1 MSSYLEAA
9 TAMGTGSLHPG
20 GFMHT
25 LKVLQ
30 RFSLSTEDIILD
42 VGCGTGRTACYIA
55 KSSGAYVFALDHS
68 TEMLRKAK
76 YRAEREGVQVQFV
89 QGDASDMPF
98 LNNVA
103 DLILIESVLI
113 FLPIAAVINECFR
126 VLKKGG
132 ILVSTEMF
140 ANGAIPLMAKEQ
152 IQSTC
157 GLSNIPSFEGWLEMF
172 LSAGFTQNDA
182 WRNNFP
188 GPLENI
194 INILYPDPYQVVSRS
209 VRTNRKINDVIR
221 KYQWLIQKN
230 RKYLGYGTFVLKKDH
245 V

>member
-42 VGCGTGRTACYIA
+42 VGCGTGRTACHIA
-55 KSSGAYVFALDHS
+55 KSSGAYVFALDKS
-68 TEMLRKAK
+68 EEMLRKAK
-76 YRAEREGVQVQFV
+76 YRAEQEGIQVQFV
-89 QGDASDMPF
+89 QGDATNMPF
-98 LNNVA
+98 KNNVA
-103 DLILIESVLI
+103 DIILIESVLI
-113 FLPIAAVINECFR
+113 FLPTAAVVNECFR

-140 ANGAIPLMAKEQ
+140 ADKSIPLMKKEK

-157 GLSNIPSFEGWLEMF
+157 GLSNIPSFEEWLDIF
-172 LSAGFTQNDA
+172 LRAGFTRKDA
-182 WRNNFP
+182 RRNNFP
-188 GPLENI
+188 SPLENI
-194 INILYPDPYQVVSRS
+194 INILYPDPYQVISRS
-209 VRTNRKINDVIR
+209 VITNRVINNVIR

-230 RKYLGYGTFVLKKDH
+230 RKHLGYGTFIMKKDH